1 MHRRRVFLLLTGGTL
16 GMEGRRPRPLHPG
29 TYLRDLLFV
38 VPEIGEVADVHV
50 ELLWNLDSSNI
61 GPVHWAGLAERLV
74 EIRRDDAPDGFVV
87 IHGTDTMAYTASA
100 LSFLLEGLDRPV
112 ILTGSQRPLGE
123 IRSDARMNLVNAV
136 ELATL
141 DVPEVAVC
149 FGPHL
154 LRGNR
159 TTKVD
164 VWRYDAFESPNHPPL
179 ARIGLG
185 VELSGAIRRPPAGGA
200 PRVRGALESRVLCVR
215 LTPGMPGSALVGA
228 VRASDAQ
235 GLVVTAYGSGN
246 VPTEDPSV
254 LGAFETLR
262 DAGIP
267 VVLTSQS
274 LRGGVDPTLY
284 ECGQAALARGAIPAG
299 DMTVEAAVTKL
310 MWAIASTPSDV
321 AGTLGADLAG
331 ERTA

>member
-1 MHRRRVFLLLTGGTL
+1 MKRVSLLLTGGTL

-29 TYLRDLLFV
+29 TYLRDLLQV
-38 VPEIGEVADVHV
+38 VPEIGELAQVHV

-61 GPVHWAGLAERLV
+61 GPEHWRGLAERIV
-74 EIRRDDAPDGFVV
+74 ELRREEAPDGFVV
-87 IHGTDTMAYTASA
+87 IHGTDTMAYTASG

-136 ELATL
+136 ELATR
-141 DVPEVAVC
+141 DVPEVAIG

-185 VELSGAIRRPPAGGA
+185 VELSGAVRRPSSA
-200 PRVRGALESRVLCVR
+200 PMTVRGAMDPRVVCLR
-215 LTPGMPGSALVGA
+215 LTPGLPGGAIVGA
-228 VRASDAQ
+228 ARGGGAR
-235 GLVVTAYGSGN
+235 GVVLTAYGSGN
-246 VPTEDPSV
+246 VPTADPSV
-254 LGAFETLR
+254 LGALEALR
-262 DAGIP
+262 DDGVP

-310 MWAIASTPSDV
+310 MWALGTTPADV
-321 AGTLGADLAG
+321 AGTLLRDLAG
-331 ERTA
+331 ELTP